1 MISSSS
7 LASSPSL
14 HCSSGCPI
22 WMLPLAKTTMVALPL
37 PAGHTITV
45 FCRHFR
51 WPPNG
56 RFGPICII
64 VSDIRA
70 DCPCGTV
77 SRLLH
82 VRMHLPILWLH
93 DPPALF
99 DFRISTFLFPPLPPS
114 LALQPDSD
122 VASTECQNDL
132 QEGDALTVPNDLLG
146 MNV

>member
-1 MISSSS
+1 
-7 LASSPSL
+7 
-14 HCSSGCPI
+14 
-22 WMLPLAKTTMVALPL
+22 MLPREDDARTVALPL

-64 VSDIRA
+64 VSDICA
-70 DCPCGTV
+70 DCSCGTV

-99 DFRISTFLFPPLPPS
+99 DFRISTFLFPLLPP
-114 LALQPDSD
+114 LLPLQPDSD
-122 VASTECQNDL
+122 AAWLSAFDVRRRRRCQIYLPD
-132 QEGDALTVPNDLLG
+132 VR
-146 MNV
+146 V